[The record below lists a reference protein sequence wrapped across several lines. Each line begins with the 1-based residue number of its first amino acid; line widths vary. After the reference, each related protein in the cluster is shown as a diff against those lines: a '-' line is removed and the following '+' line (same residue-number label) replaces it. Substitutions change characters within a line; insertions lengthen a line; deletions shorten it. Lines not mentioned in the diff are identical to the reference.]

1 MKLHKWKD
9 IDFRGRIER
18 VEYEAPDYQ
27 GKTWTKYAN
36 VYLPYGYDEKKPYNI
51 LYLIHGGGGN
61 ADAWLDCSQIK
72 NVFDQAFAEG
82 LCDPFIAVFPCF
94 YSWIPSQHRTRGID
108 AEAENKQVRNFQKEL
123 EECVIPAV
131 ERRFHTFAEL
141 NAEGGGHTLANDAQ
155 HERETL
161 KGTLQR
167 SRRHRAIGGFSMGGC
182 TTWWAF
188 TEHLDIFGT
197 FLPLSGDCWAVAP
210 KGGADYSKETA
221 QLLADTVKK
230 YGFDKDDFKLLIAT
244 GDKDIAVHNLTPQVE
259 AMKQLTDVFD
269 YRDEVGSGNMNY
281 VIKEDAVHAYEEV
294 YHHVWNYL
302 PYIFE

>member
-18 VEYEAPDYQ
+18 VEYDAPDYQ

-36 VYLPYGYDEKKPYNI
+36 VYLPYGYDEEKPYNI

-72 NVFDQAFAEG
+72 NVFDQAFAEK
-82 LCDPFIAVFPCF
+82 LCEPFIAVFPCF

-108 AEAENKQVRNFQKEL
+108 AEAENNQVRNFQKEL
-123 EECVIPAV
+123 EDCVIPAV
-131 ERRFHTFAEL
+131 EGRFHTFAEL
-141 NAEGGGHTLANDAQ
+141 VGNSQAKPAVQETAQ
-155 HERETL
+155 TRKEA
-161 KGTLQR
+161 LQA

-188 TEHLDIFGT
+188 TLHLDIFAT

-210 KGGADYSKETA
+210 KGGADYSQETA
-221 QLLADTVKK
+221 HYLADTVKK
-230 YGFDKDDFKLLIAT
+230 YGFGKDDFKLLIAT
-244 GDKDIAVHNLTPQVE
+244 GDKDIAVNNLTPQVE
-259 AMKQLTDVFD
+259 AMKQLRDVFD
-269 YRDEVGSGNMNY
+269 YQEDPDRGNMHY
-281 VIKEDAVHAYEEV
+281 VIKENAVHAYEEV

-302 PYIFE
+302 PEIFD